1 MILDLKV
8 VGGQVVTMDPVRPVA
23 SVIGVWG
30 GRIVGLDDDVADLP
44 ARRVVD
50 LDGAVVLP
58 GFVDAHNHL
67 AWAGRATRVP
77 DVSSCATV
85 EQVLDVLRDA
95 PRSSGWVE
103 AVGYDHRALDR
114 PLTSCDLDRVGP
126 RIYVQDVSGH
136 ACVVSGDVLAVLP
149 ASALRD
155 VRRDEAGTPTGFL
168 AEGAQTAV
176 RALRLPY
183 SLDDIAA
190 DVEAG
195 ARQCLRE
202 GVVLAAEAGVGGGL
216 IGSSPLE
223 IEAYQRAS
231 LPIRVQLMVSADR
244 LEPVTAHAA
253 DGIRRAVPL
262 GLRTGL
268 GDDWLSV
275 GALKLWTDGGM
286 IARTAAL
293 TWPYEGMSTAGQL
306 QDDPEV
312 MRAAILDGHAAGWQ
326 LAVHAIGDRAIDFA
340 LDALAD
346 ARHAVPRPD
355 ARHRI
360 EHCGLVRP
368 EQLDRIAE
376 LDVIPVVQPTF
387 LWAYGDDYAGIMGP
401 ERTPWMYRGRSFLDR
416 GIVVAGSS
424 DRPVADGNPLRAI
437 QFMAERRS
445 AAGRSIGADEAVAVR
460 DAIAAYTL
468 GAAYACRREDA
479 LGAITPGRLADFAV
493 LDTDP
498 LTCDVSR
505 IGDIGVVATA
515 VGGEFAHDPT
525 GLAAG

>member
-1 MILDLKV
+1 VILDLKL
-8 VGGQVVTMDPVRPVA
+8 VGGRVVTMDPARPVA
-23 SVIGVWG
+23 SVIGVWA
-30 GRIVGLDDDVADLP
+30 GRIVGLDDDVAHLP

-50 LDGAVVLP
+50 VDGAVVLP

-67 AWAGRATRVP
+67 AWAGRASRTV
-77 DVSSCATV
+77 DVSSCVSV
-85 EQVLDVLRDA
+85 EQVLDVLRGVH
-95 PRSSGWVE
+95 RSSGWVE
-103 AVGYDHRALDR
+103 VAGYDHRALDR
-114 PLTSCDLDRVGP
+114 PLTSRDLDLIGP
-126 RIYVQDVSGH
+126 RIYVQDLSGH

-149 ASALRD
+149 GSALREAQ
-155 VRRDEAGTPTGFL
+155 RDASGALTGFL

-190 DVEAG
+190 DIEAG

-202 GVVLAAEAGVGGGL
+202 GIVLAAEAGVGGGL
-216 IGSSPLE
+216 IASSPLE

-244 LEPVTAHAA
+244 LEPVSAHVS

-268 GDDWLSV
+268 GDDSLSI

-286 IARTAAL
+286 MARTAAL
-293 TWPYEGMSTAGQL
+293 TWPYEGMDTAGQL
-306 QDDPEV
+306 QDDPEL
-312 MRAAILDGHAAGWQ
+312 MHAAIVDGHAAGWQ
-326 LAVHAIGDRAIDFA
+326 LAVHAIGDRAVDFA
-340 LDALAD
+340 LDALSEAQ
-346 ARHAVPRPD
+346 HAVPRED

-376 LDVIPVVQPTF
+376 LNVIPVIQPTF
-387 LWAYGDDYAGIMGP
+387 LWAYGNDYAEIMGP
-401 ERTPWMYRGRSFLDR
+401 ERAPWMYRGKGFLDR

-437 QFMAERRS
+437 QFMVERRS
-445 AAGRSIGADEAVAVR
+445 KEGRPIGPGEAVTVER
-460 DAIAAYTL
+460 AIAAYTI
-468 GAAYACRREDA
+468 GAAYACRQEHA
-479 LGAITPGRLADFAV
+479 LGTITPGKLADFV
-493 LDTDP
+493 ILDADP
-498 LTCDVSR
+498 LTCDVSD
-505 IGDIGVVATA
+505 IGDIGVRAT
-515 VGGEFAHDPT
+515 VVNGVFAHDP
-525 GLAAG
+525 ARFAPD